1 MKKMPQDYGHWY
13 LKMHGGKLLLLLVVV
28 ILSQFDLP
36 TSRAVVVPFS
46 NSH

>member
-13 LKMHGGKLLLLLVVV
+13 LKMHGGKLLLLVVV